1 MSYPGSYPGF
11 ARLVAKLGDRWRTL
25 LSGQFESDTRIF
37 PAYWL
42 PSERPRTLANVY
54 EISGPAHHRT
64 SAENAYFCRL
74 FANSNIAVTP
84 KVTPFHSARDLGR
97 KIVSIW
103 PAERPKP
110 SSLDSF
116 SSSMGTAITG
126 KAFPLQP
133 PMRRDNVDKRRH
145 DLGRARLILS
155 RSLATR
161 VL

>member
-1 MSYPGSYPGF
+1 MVCRSIQARHLYVPGDFSSIPSLSDRYRSSPQQ
-11 ARLVAKLGDRWRTL
+11 RELV
-25 LSGQFESDTRIF
+25 
-37 PAYWL
+37 
-42 PSERPRTLANVY
+42 
-54 EISGPAHHRT
+54 GPAHHRT
-64 SAENAYFCRL
+64 SAENAYFYRL
-74 FANSNIAVTP
+74 FAHSNIAVTP
-84 KVTPFHSARDLGR
+84 KVTPFQSARDSGQ

-110 SSLDSF
+110 SSFDSF
-116 SSSMGTAITG
+116 WSSMRTAITG

-145 DLGRARLILS
+145 DLARARLILS